1 MAKYQ
6 VNIMAEMSKSE
17 REHKDMSNAIV
28 ALSMDAVQAANSGHP
43 GMPMGM
49 ADAATVL
56 FSKFLKF
63 NPTDPNWPDRDRFI
77 LSAGHGSMLIYSL
90 LHLTGYKA
98 VTMDQI
104 KNFRQLGSITAGHP
118 EYGHVPG
125 VETTTGPLGQGI
137 ANGVGFAIAER
148 HMNAR
153 YGDELVNHFT
163 YVIAGDGCLMEGISQ
178 EAISMA
184 GHLKLN
190 KLIVM
195 WDDNNITI
203 DGSVDISDST
213 DQAARFKAVGWN
225 VIKVD
230 GHDARKVANALR
242 RAQKS
247 DKPTLIACKTVIGK
261 GSPNKAGTSKVHGAP
276 LGDEEIAATRQA
288 IGWAHG
294 SFEVPEDVY
303 KMWKRPGRKGRAAQ
317 KAWKQRLADS
327 KLRNDFTRS
336 IKGELNLGWKEAM
349 QAYKDGLVKSA
360 PKEATRVSSGNA
372 LKVLTD
378 SVTDMI
384 SGSAD
389 LEGSNKTRTPATS
402 SEIQADNYGGRY
414 INYGIREH
422 GMAAAMNGMALHGG
436 IIPYSGTF
444 LVFADY
450 CRPSIRLSALMGTR
464 VIYVMTH
471 DSIGVGEDGPTH
483 QPVEH
488 VASLR
493 AIPNLYVFR
502 PADAIETAECWELSV
517 ERTSGPSLHALTRQ
531 GLPSVRTSADK
542 NMCSRGGYVLKA
554 GKGADD
560 IVLLASGSEV
570 HLALEAHEVLSD
582 QGISARVV
590 SVPCMELFLEQGE
603 KYVRSVLGKD
613 LPKIAIEAGIR
624 QGWGELIGR
633 EGGFIGMNSFGASA
647 PGAALFKHFGITSTA
662 VVAKAKE
669 MLGK

>member
-1 MAKYQ
+1 MTDL
-6 VNIMAEMSKSE
+6 SKSE
-17 REHKDMSNAIV
+17 YEHKQMSNAIA

-98 VTMDQI
+98 MTMEQI
-104 KNFRQLGSITAGHP
+104 KNFRQLGYITAGHP

-137 ANGVGFAIAER
+137 ANAVGMALAER
-148 HMNAR
+148 QMNAR
-153 YGDELVNHFT
+153 YGDDLVDHKT

-178 EAISMA
+178 EAISLA

-190 KLIVM
+190 KLIVL

-203 DGSVDISDST
+203 DGSVDLSDST
-213 DQAARFKAVGWN
+213 DQKKRFEACGWRF
-225 VIKVD
+225 ISVD
-230 GHDARKVANALR
+230 GHNARQVTNALR

-247 DKPTLIACKTVIGK
+247 DVPTLIACKTTIGK
-261 GSPNKAGTSKVHGAP
+261 GAPTKAGTSKAHGAP
-276 LGDEEIAATRQA
+276 LGDEEIAATRKA
-288 IGWAHG
+288 LGWEYG
-294 SFEVPEDVY
+294 PFEVPEDVY
-303 KMWKRPGRKGRAAQ
+303 KMWKRPGRKGRREQ
-317 KAWKQRLADS
+317 KAWKERLAAS
-327 KLRNDFTRS
+327 NKSNDFNRAM
-336 IKGELNLGWKEAM
+336 KGELNIGWKDAM
-349 QAYKDGLVKSA
+349 QAYKDDLIA
-360 PKEATRVSSGNA
+360 NPPKLATRAASKNA
-372 LKVLTD
+372 LVVLTE
-378 SVTDMI
+378 SLTDMV

-389 LEGSNKTRTPATS
+389 LEGSNKTKTPSTS
-402 SEIQADNYGGRY
+402 AEIQAGNYDGRY
-414 INYGIREH
+414 VNYGIREH
-422 GMAAAMNGMALHGG
+422 IMGAAMNGMALHGG
-436 IIPYSGTF
+436 IIPYAGTF

-450 CRPSIRLSALMGTR
+450 CRPAIRLSALMGAR

-502 PADAIETAECWELSV
+502 PADAVETAECWELSV
-517 ERTSGPSLHALTRQ
+517 ERTAGPSLHALTRQ
-531 GLPSVRTSADK
+531 GLPQVRSSADK
-542 NMCSRGGYVLKA
+542 NMCARGGYVLKA
-554 GKGADD
+554 GEGADD

-570 HLALEAHEVLSD
+570 HLAVEAHKELSS

-590 SVPCMELFLEQGE
+590 SVPCMDLFLDQDEN
-603 KYVRSVLGKD
+603 YIRSVIGKD

-624 QGWGELIGR
+624 QGWDGLIGR
-633 EGGFIGMNSFGASA
+633 NGGFVGMDSFGASG
-647 PGAALFKHFGITSTA
+647 PGASLFEHFGITTDA

-669 MLGK
+669 LLGK